1 MILKNVHKMSLNE
14 YKENSIKDDL
24 NFWLNKSP
32 SERIAAVDHLRNQYH
47 GNTIRLQRTVRII
60 QRIQS

>member
-1 MILKNVHKMSLNE
+1 MIVKSVNKMKLNK
-14 YKENSIKDDL
+14 YKEHSIKNDL
-24 NFWLNKSP
+24 NFWLKKLP

-60 QRIQS
+60 QRT